1 VCTDE
6 FFALGKAEA
15 ECWGMPGLALAIVP
29 HPVAKQPPERI
40 AEIAETVFPDLVHL
54 LEADAGAL
62 AEEGKRRDVPRKNR
76 LRYNSLFEGNYNAP
90 DAPAV
95 LKAPDA
101 WEAINRLFYQRG
113 WTDGLPIVPPTPER
127 FARMIEESRLDPDQE
142 IGRVEPRLGI
152 ATVGKIA
159 TNAIMAGCEPAHL
172 KVVVAAVRAMIQ
184 PQFNL
189 KALQC
194 TTHPVTVMTLVNGP
208 IAHELDIN
216 ATYNCMGQGALANAV
231 IGRGVRLVLNNIGGA
246 TPGVLDRATQGSPS
260 KYAFCF
266 AENEAENP
274 WSPFHVERGFS
285 ASDSTVTV
293 FGVEGPHNVNE
304 HFGSTAADIMLT
316 TAGVFATPGS
326 NNSYLGGE
334 TLIVFGPEHAAQIA
348 RENLT
353 KDDIKQFLIDK
364 AIIPSHHIGPGQR
377 RTFKERLPH
386 RVIGPNGEGGMHM
399 ASTKDDI
406 LIAVAGGAGRHSS
419 VLPSFGTTRAVTV
432 KLDP

>member
-1 VCTDE
+1 
-6 FFALGKAEA
+6 
-15 ECWGMPGLALAIVP
+15 MPGLALAIVP

-54 LEADAGAL
+54 LEADATAL
-62 AEEGKRRDVPRKNR
+62 VAEGKARDVPRKSR
-76 LRYNSLFEGNYNAP
+76 LRYNSLFEGNFNAP
-90 DAPAV
+90 DAPAI
-95 LKAPDA
+95 LKAPDGWDA
-101 WEAINRLFYQRG
+101 VNRLFYQRG
-113 WTDGLPIVPPTPER
+113 WTDGLPIVLPTPER
-127 FARMIEESRLDPDQE
+127 YEKMLAATGLDPAVE
-142 IGRVEPRLGI
+142 IGKVEPRLGI
-152 ATVGKIA
+152 ATIGKIA
-159 TNAIMAGCEPAHL
+159 VNAIMAGCEPAHL
-172 KVVVAAVRAMIQ
+172 PVVVAATRAMIQ

-231 IGRGVRLVLNNIGGA
+231 IGRAVRLVLTNIGGA
-246 TPGVLDRATQGSPS
+246 TPGVLDRSTQGSPS

-266 AENEAENP
+266 AENEEENP
-274 WSPFHVERGFS
+274 WAPLHVERGF
-285 ASDSTVTV
+285 AAQDSTVTV

-304 HFGSTAADIMLT
+304 HFGATAEDVLLT
-316 TAGVFATPGS
+316 IAGVLATPGS

-334 TLIVFGPEHAAQIA
+334 TLIVLGPEHAALIA

-353 KDDIKQFLIDK
+353 KDDVKQFMVDR

-377 RTFKERLPH
+377 RTFMERLPQ
-386 RVIGPNGEGGMHM
+386 RVIGPNAEGGMHM
-399 ASTKDDI
+399 ASVKED
-406 LIAVAGGAGRHSS
+406 LVVAVAGGAGRHSS

-432 KLDP
+432 KIGG

>member
-1 VCTDE
+1 
-6 FFALGKAEA
+6 
-15 ECWGMPGLALAIVP
+15 MPGLALAIVP
-29 HPVAKQPPERI
+29 HPVAKQPPERV

-62 AEEGKRRDVPRKNR
+62 AEEGKARDVPRKSR
-76 LRYNSLFEGNYNAP
+76 LRYNSLFEGNFNAP
-90 DAPAV
+90 DAPPT
-95 LKAPDA
+95 LKAPDGWDA
-101 WEAINRLFYQRG
+101 VNRLFYQRG
-113 WTDGLPIVPPTPER
+113 WTDGLPIVLPTPER
-127 FARMIEESRLDPDQE
+127 YEKMLAATGLDPALE
-142 IGRVEPRLGI
+142 IGKVEPRLGI
-152 ATVGKIA
+152 ATIGKIA
-159 TNAIMAGCEPAHL
+159 VNAIMAGCEPTHL
-172 KVVVAAVRAMIQ
+172 PVVVAAVRAMIQ

-231 IGRGVRLVLNNIGGA
+231 IGRAVRLVLTNIGGA
-246 TPGVLDRATQGSPS
+246 TPGVLDRATQGTPA

-274 WSPFHVERGFS
+274 WAPLHVERGF
-285 ASDSTVTV
+285 AAGDSTVTV

-304 HFGSTAADIMLT
+304 HFGATAEDILLT
-316 TAGVFATPGS
+316 VAGVFATPGS

-334 TLIVFGPEHAAQIA
+334 TLIVLGPEHAALIA
-348 RENLT
+348 RESLT
-353 KDDIKQFLIDK
+353 KDDVKQFMVDR

-386 RVIGPNGEGGMHM
+386 RVIGPNAEGGMHM
-399 ASTKDDI
+399 ASDKADI
-406 LIAVAGGAGRHSS
+406 IIAVAGGAGRHSC
-419 VLPSFGTTRAVTV
+419 VMPSFGTTRAVTV
-432 KLDP
+432 KIGS